1 MCGGN
6 ICAMHKPLVHCMH
19 LKQQHAALPLP
30 KIACRAN
37 PPADCRD
44 SETCPQVR
52 NTSCC
57 VAHSGVQPGPSTL
70 PREKSEALQKP
81 PIVCPDL
88 KNCPWFNQEP
98 CQERSPHSVGP
109 AGKSKPGSAP
119 LGRLHGMCQTT
130 GIPAHSSE
138 VQLGQPSI
146 SQHKR
151 NRYLEQLRLHKS
163 ESATEATQV

>member
-130 GIPAHSSE
+130 GIPRAEMQSRRRKQAQPRLKCTGSVTESSSAW
-138 VQLGQPSI
+138 VCNGLGCSI
-146 SQHKR
+146 
-151 NRYLEQLRLHKS
+151 
-163 ESATEATQV
+163 